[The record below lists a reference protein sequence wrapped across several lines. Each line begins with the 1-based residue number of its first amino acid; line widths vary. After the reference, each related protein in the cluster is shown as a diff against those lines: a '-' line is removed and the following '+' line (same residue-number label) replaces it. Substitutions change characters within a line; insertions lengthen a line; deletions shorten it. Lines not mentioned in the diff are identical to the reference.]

1 LNFVNTKIT
10 KTIHTEPST
19 EIPALASAQEMTR
32 STGETANIAGKW
44 QVSWQGKKK
53 SREATMEIQQEDS
66 KLSGSFEAQGGSK
79 PLNGTLQ
86 GNRVSR
92 NVGGEK
98 RAINL
103 TGMVEGD
110 KMSGTTE
117 QGSSWSAT
125 RPGGNGVGTQTRS
138 RCIGWRRRR
147 WRNAVSAHG
156 KPTSKGPALTHSTHR
171 AQRLRRKVTTTIESV
186 CLHHHRLRTTFCL
199 RT

>member
-1 LNFVNTKIT
+1 MAA
-10 KTIHTEPST
+10 EPST
-19 EIPALASAQEMTR
+19 EIPALASAQEMTH
-32 STGETANIAGKW
+32 TGETANIAGKW

-66 KLSGSFEAQGGSK
+66 KLSGTFEAQGGSK

-125 RPGGNGVGTQTRS
+125 RPGGNGFGTQTRS

-156 KPTSKGPALTHSTHR
+156 KPPSKGAGTHALHASSAASST
-171 AQRLRRKVTTTIESV
+171 ESNNHNRISV
-186 CLHHHRLRTTFCL
+186 FT
-199 RT
+199 

>member
-1 LNFVNTKIT
+1 VTA
-10 KTIHTEPST
+10 EPST
-19 EIPALASAQEMTR
+19 EIPALASAQEMTQ

-66 KLSGSFEAQGGSK
+66 KLSGTFEAQGGSK
-79 PLNGTLQ
+79 PLNRTLQ

-92 NVGGEK
+92 KVGGER

-125 RPGGNGVGTQTRS
+125 RPGGKGFGTQTRS

-156 KPTSKGPALTHSTHR
+156 KPTSKRAGTHALHASSAASSTESNKQPQSNQCVYIIIGWERHFVYE
-171 AQRLRRKVTTTIESV
+171 RKRWNSQE
-186 CLHHHRLRTTFCL
+186 
-199 RT
+199 